1 MLCKDESGSSILTSL
16 TGLRSLDLRVNTF
29 LSCFPF
35 RAYSKTQSKRIPK
48 MSLHLRRI
56 PCILKKFSCNT
67 IREYIYIYR
76 CMQDVGRHT
85 CGMRLECNSLEGCE
99 CFTFGHMSYAFEIA
113 SKTGEMHLN
122 ALAVQQSRGSIAR
135 SKTQLK
141 WCREQTL
148 NALEIQSP
156 KSNGLKCNSGKLGN
170 AHTQWWK

>member
-1 MLCKDESGSSILTSL
+1 
-16 TGLRSLDLRVNTF
+16 
-29 LSCFPF
+29 
-35 RAYSKTQSKRIPK
+35 
-48 MSLHLRRI
+48 
-56 PCILKKFSCNT
+56 
-67 IREYIYIYR
+67 
-76 CMQDVGRHT
+76 MQDVGRHT
-85 CGMRLECNSLEGCE
+85 CGMHLECNSLEGCE

-170 AHTQWWK
+170 AHTVMKVICPNVNRIMYPMTCKLFNFLFNTKPLQ

>member
-1 MLCKDESGSSILTSL
+1 
-16 TGLRSLDLRVNTF
+16 
-29 LSCFPF
+29 
-35 RAYSKTQSKRIPK
+35 
-48 MSLHLRRI
+48 
-56 PCILKKFSCNT
+56 
-67 IREYIYIYR
+67 
-76 CMQDVGRHT
+76 MQYVGRHT
-85 CGMRLECNSLEGCE
+85 CGMHLECNSLEGCE

-170 AHTQWWK
+170 AHTVMKVICPNVNRIIYPMTCKLFNFLFNTKPLQ